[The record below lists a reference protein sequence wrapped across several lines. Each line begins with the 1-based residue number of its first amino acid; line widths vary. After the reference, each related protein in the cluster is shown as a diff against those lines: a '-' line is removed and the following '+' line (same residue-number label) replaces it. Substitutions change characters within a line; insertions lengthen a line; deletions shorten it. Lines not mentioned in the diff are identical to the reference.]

1 MFQFHILVDSKKK
14 NMQFSFMIFKEGFHF
29 EILLIITF
37 HFHYVKAENF
47 EN

>member
-1 MFQFHILVDSKKK
+1 
-14 NMQFSFMIFKEGFHF
+14 MQFSFMIFKEGFHF

-47 EN
+47 ENLDQDLDTKS